1 MPLYKYGKKQSG
13 AVCFSFTYIRGNT
26 LKAVVTVHDS
36 NYLWG
41 EERKEI
47 HEGCITP
54 SRYIYDILF
63 LKKAEASIAK
73 L

>member
-1 MPLYKYGKKQSG
+1 MLLYKDGKKQSG
-13 AVCFSFTYIRGNT
+13 ASCFPFTYIRGNT
-26 LKAVVTVHDS
+26 LKAVIIIHDS

-47 HEGCITP
+47 REGCIVP
-54 SRYIYDILF
+54 SHSIYDILF